1 MYRIGLGLILPLMVP
16 LFSYANEGAALP
28 PLVDKPIKDPASFI
42 QFALGDVCLPAAE
55 RSLSVSEYFELQ
67 GHSGALAETEV
78 SDKLTQA
85 SGIKRAWGASSKAKT
100 DLYENADGSC
110 YIRSTSRKVE
120 KRRAEILKFFATPES
135 RFTSVYSG
143 DNQPSTALRDIYCAD
158 LSDMGATIVTITTAK
173 PERITKNTST
183 VQITTKNYSRS
194 CTEAS

>member
-55 RSLSVSEYFELQ
+55 RNL
-67 GHSGALAETEV
+67 
-78 SDKLTQA
+78 
-85 SGIKRAWGASSKAKT
+85 
-100 DLYENADGSC
+100 
-110 YIRSTSRKVE
+110 SRKVE
-120 KRRAEILKFFATPES
+120 KRRAEILKFFAAPES

-143 DNQPSTALRDIYCAD
+143 DNQPGTALRDIYCAD
-158 LSDMGATIVTITTAK
+158 LSDMGATIVPITPAK

-183 VQITTKNYSRS
+183 VQISTKNYSRS